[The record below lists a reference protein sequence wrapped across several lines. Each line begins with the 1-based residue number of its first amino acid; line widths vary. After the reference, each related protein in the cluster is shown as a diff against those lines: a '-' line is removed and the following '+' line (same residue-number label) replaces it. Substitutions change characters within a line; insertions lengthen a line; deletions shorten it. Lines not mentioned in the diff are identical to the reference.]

1 MSNPDIGRVS
11 LSVQN
16 GGLGARMGS
25 TANVLCIAGAVP
37 TGTTKVLKQ
46 YSSAAALIAV
56 HGLCAATEKAADF
69 IEDTEASVLFYPMP
83 IGTAGKVYTPD
94 VSAKAGTSA
103 FSITGTPRDD
113 YRFKFEVLTAG
124 TIGTAGIVFRYSL
137 DGGRVWSP
145 GIALGTASTYA
156 VPNTGMTLNFG
167 AGTLALADTVT
178 AHTDGPR
185 LDSAD
190 FADAFE
196 AFGASSTL
204 WPAMIVPETITKT
217 KADDL
222 AAELATYAT
231 SRGRETFAFVC
242 ASKPY
247 ETVNRHQPADLE
259 ETLDNIVWS
268 AWGAGPPIV
277 KGTAFREAGSWL
289 TLGVVAGMKCDVS
302 GSDLNDA
309 TGLTVFSVTADTI
322 TFAETDVGI
331 VLDAD
336 DDSVTFT
343 FYEALEWTAYGAGP
357 PVVPGTCIRA
367 VGSWVDLGV
376 KAGMQAVV
384 TGSPNAGTL
393 TVQTVSATTIT
404 WANGDTGVVLD
415 AIDNTS
421 EIVFSEPYANYQAR
435 HRAEWDAFSDL
446 RVAYGAA
453 AVQCASPVGVAR
465 WRFRRSP
472 AWAAATRFFQYG
484 PEVSLAKVEN
494 GGLPSRY
501 SLLAA
506 DGNLEEHDSNIEAG
520 LASLDGSNGRAITCQ
535 QHDGYTGQVF
545 ICTPSMAH
553 SVGSDFTR
561 VHLRAVMDVAC
572 RTARPALILQ
582 LHGEHELKA
591 DGTLREDEALAI
603 ERSIDAELRKALRA
617 GKPKCSRVW
626 CTLRRTDILAV
637 PGTTL
642 GVTIR
647 LVPLGYLENA
657 KVTLTY
663 TIEVV
668 VGESE

>member
-11 LSVQN
+11 LSVRN

-25 TANVLCIAGAVP
+25 VANALAICGAVP
-37 TGTTKVLKQ
+37 TGTTGVLKQ

-56 HGLCAATEKAADF
+56 HGICAATEKASDF
-69 IEDTEASVLFYPMP
+69 IEDTEASVLFFPMA
-83 IGTAGKVYTPD
+83 IGTAGKIYTPD
-94 VSAKAGTSA
+94 VSLKAGTSA

-124 TIGTAGIVFRYSL
+124 TIGTRGIVFRYSL

-145 GIALGTASTYA
+145 GISLGTASTYA

-167 AGTLALADTVT
+167 AGTLVLADTVT

-190 FADAFE
+190 FAAAFDAF
-196 AFGASSTL
+196 AASSTL
-204 WPAMIVPETITKT
+204 WPVLMVADTMTKAQ
-217 KADDL
+217 ADDL
-222 AAELATYAT
+222 ATEMATYA
-231 SRGRETFAFVC
+231 SDRGREAFAIVC
-242 ASKPY
+242 PSKPY

-259 ETLDNIVWS
+259 ETLNDIAWT

-277 KGTAFREAGSWL
+277 KGTAFRAAGSWL
-289 TLGVVAGMKCDVS
+289 TRGVVAGMKCDVA
-302 GSDLNDA
+302 GSDLNNA

-393 TVQTVSATTIT
+393 TVQTATATTIT
-404 WANGDTGVVLD
+404 WADGDTGVVLD

-435 HRAEWDAFSDL
+435 HRAEWDSFSSD
-446 RVAYGAA
+446 RVGYGAA
-453 AVQCASPVGVAR
+453 AVKVASPVGVAR
-465 WRFRRSP
+465 WRLRRSQS
-472 AWAAATRFFQYG
+472 WGAATRYFQFG
-484 PEVSLAKVEN
+484 PEESLAKVAN

-501 SLLAA
+501 SLLDAA
-506 DGNLEEHDSNIEAG
+506 GNLEEHDSNIEAG

-535 QHDGYTGQVF
+535 QHDRYTGQVF

-603 ERSIDAELRKALRA
+603 ERAIDAELRKALRA